1 MNCKKLEFPIV
12 KIPQDIELYKLKDYF
27 DAKLNCIANTK
38 SNNIIDSTTDR
49 IIKLNNN
56 FESKLKN
63 DSVFTAIK
71 AKSNFYP
78 VFIIEKDIGRISIEM
93 LMDPEN
99 TNFDLNISDC
109 TLCKTSHNLGFKK
122 PIKVTN
128 FTLFGNYIP
137 QLDDTNLIFRNFIII
152 FNPYPY
158 LPDHLMIMTQN
169 HDKLGVKGSQ
179 YEILNKE
186 ILSDVIDVFIQ
197 ISSDY
202 FMGHNYALSGSQI
215 HFHIHIFKKQFNV
228 NYGMDN
234 CIEFLAQ
241 DIQNNITAKLYN
253 YSKTIQD
260 MDDEIEY
267 TCYVNENNEDIR
279 IAEFKN
285 KMFGYKGYVIMIP
298 KISIITH
305 TTINLKAKQHFIN
318 VIFNFLNWIENS
330 IEYSFG
336 LYFPSSVNFFSVVV
350 LVQSREIAKNASM
363 NIDSFI
369 NFFKLIFNDKII
381 QINNKD
387 SDILCES
394 VFGNNSCIDNK
405 KYKFSFLISFENR
418 LINKKYL
425 DNFTFILSGF
435 TGLNNM
441 IKLPYFYW
449 RLFETNIHSFQS
461 IKDIPVKNISCVI
474 SNSKSIRNNILI
486 KLHNKIHIDFG
497 GSFMN
502 NIPKING
509 SHANDNLIEFY
520 KQYKFGIT
528 FENSI
533 GEYYITEK
541 IFT

>member
-1 MNCKKLEFPIV
+1 MLTI
-12 KIPQDIELYKLKDYF
+12 YF
-27 DAKLNCIANTK
+27 
-38 SNNIIDSTTDR
+38 
-49 IIKLNNN
+49 NN
-56 FESKLKN
+56 FWTK
-63 DSVFTAIK
+63 
-71 AKSNFYP
+71 
-78 VFIIEKDIGRISIEM
+78 
-93 LMDPEN
+93 
-99 TNFDLNISDC
+99 
-109 TLCKTSHNLGFKK
+109 
-122 PIKVTN
+122 
-128 FTLFGNYIP
+128 
-137 QLDDTNLIFRNFIII
+137 
-152 FNPYPY
+152 
-158 LPDHLMIMTQN
+158 
-169 HDKLGVKGSQ
+169 
-179 YEILNKE
+179 
-186 ILSDVIDVFIQ
+186 
-197 ISSDY
+197 
-202 FMGHNYALSGSQI
+202 
-215 HFHIHIFKKQFNV
+215 
-228 NYGMDN
+228 
-234 CIEFLAQ
+234 
-241 DIQNNITAKLYN
+241 
-253 YSKTIQD
+253 
-260 MDDEIEY
+260 
-267 TCYVNENNEDIR
+267 
-279 IAEFKN
+279 
-285 KMFGYKGYVIMIP
+285 
-298 KISIITH
+298 
-305 TTINLKAKQHFIN
+305 
-318 VIFNFLNWIENS
+318 
-330 IEYSFG
+330 
-336 LYFPSSVNFFSVVV
+336 
-350 LVQSREIAKNASM
+350 

-541 IFT
+541 IFNMFRAGIIPIYFGTSKINEYINPKRFIHIMNDSDDEINRVVNIINDMTDEEYVNIINEPVLITPFDVTFNKIIKDIQNKINIS